1 MTDRR
6 PGLPK
11 AGVRPAIAAK
21 ARPDSRPLRIAIG
34 MGAVATISA
43 FATAMSLPSGGD
55 ASSAVQTTVESPVAT
70 APIRHVIKY
79 VQLKPGE
86 TAPPEAV
93 VKQAPTPTPRVV
105 IVTTRQS
112 KAKP

>member
-1 MTDRR
+1 
-6 PGLPK
+6 
-11 AGVRPAIAAK
+11 
-21 ARPDSRPLRIAIG
+21 

-55 ASSAVQTTVESPVAT
+55 ASNAAQAVVESPIAT

-79 VQLKPGE
+79 VQLKPGQ
-86 TAPPEAV
+86 TAPPAAV
-93 VKQAPTPTPRVV
+93 VKQAPTPKPRIV